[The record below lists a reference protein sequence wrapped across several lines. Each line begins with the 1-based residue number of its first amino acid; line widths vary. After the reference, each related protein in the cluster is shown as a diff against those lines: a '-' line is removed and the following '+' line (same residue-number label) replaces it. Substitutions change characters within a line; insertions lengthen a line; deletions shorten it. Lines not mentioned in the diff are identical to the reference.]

1 MEIGTVLISK
11 WGWEQT
17 NIDFYEVVKITE
29 KTVTIR
35 QIASKEVESDTSM
48 SGYVIPDKGSYIGEP
63 IRRKILNAFG
73 KTFVSINSYSSADVW
88 TGNKERY
95 TAYA

>member
-17 NIDFYEVVKITE
+17 NIDFYEVVKATE

-48 SGYVIPDKGSYIGEP
+48 SGYVIPDKGNYIGEP
-63 IRRKILNAFG
+63 MRRKIINAFG
-73 KTFVSINSYSSADVW
+73 HTFVSLNSYSSASIWDNKDVV
-88 TGNKERY
+88 Y
-95 TAYA
+95 TQYA

>member
-17 NIDFYEVVKITE
+17 NIDFYEVVKATE

-35 QIASKEVESDTSM
+35 QIASKEDIDDFNNWLKHRPITEKLDDFFTFNILM
-48 SGYVIPDKGSYIGEP
+48 PLTAFWYFIQIPFRGLKWW
-63 IRRKILNAFG
+63 K
-73 KTFVSINSYSSADVW
+73 KT
-88 TGNKERY
+88 K
-95 TAYA
+95 

>member
-17 NIDFYEVVKITE
+17 NIDFYEVVKATE

-48 SGYVIPDKGSYIGEP
+48 RLCNPG
-63 IRRKILNAFG
+63 
-73 KTFVSINSYSSADVW
+73 
-88 TGNKERY
+88 
-95 TAYA
+95 

>member
-17 NIDFYEVVKITE
+17 NIDFYEVVKATE

-35 QIASKEVESDTSM
+35 QIAAEKVKEENLIGCVRPIKDNF
-48 SGYVIPDKGSYIGEP
+48 IGEP
-63 IRRKILNAFG
+63 MRRKIINAFG
-73 KTFVSINSYSSADVW
+73 YTFVSLNSYSSASI
-88 TGNKERY
+88 
-95 TAYA
+95 